1 MSDLICQCAIITN
14 NIQLKQQ
21 LGEVN
26 KMGGFYH
33 SSKQYATVTA
43 QKLIQREIT
52 HVLFCMSLCH
62 SLKQY
67 ATKTTSGKG

>member
-1 MSDLICQCAIITN
+1 MGANSCLTFICQCT
-14 NIQLKQQ
+14 
-21 LGEVN
+21 V
-26 KMGGFYH
+26 